1 MGLFLQLEEEGVGQ
15 KGSVGFPGPEILG
28 SWGLSN
34 FAGSPALQSP
44 GKERGGREGEVSQ
57 VSAVFLQDRS
67 FRESLAST
75 FVPPFDEINYEH
87 CPGSFDSGDTCQDK
101 IFQKHLYLII

>member
-1 MGLFLQLEEEGVGQ
+1 MGQ